1 MPPKVS
7 THPSPGEKDS
17 DLRIVVEQLAQR
29 LERVESRLGM
39 ERQEE
44 PVAPVVAER
53 EQAEPVESGKGEGE
67 SLEFEVGQTWF
78 ALIGIVVLAIG
89 MAFLLSLPF
98 ASLPAWAPSVGG
110 YLVSAV
116 ILYLAKVSRRSF
128 EVISKYLRGAGML
141 LLFFATLRLFYFGEV
156 AAFSTGSLVGR
167 GLLLATVAI
176 NLTLAWRRGS
186 TFLFVLAV
194 LTGCVAALAVGSAW
208 FVVSTLT
215 ALVALSAY
223 GQVAREWRN
232 MAPVVFPACVLT
244 YGLWAIGNPVFGHP
258 VGVVGAD
265 YPVVYGIP
273 IWMAI
278 FSYAVMR
285 RPDREAEDTPV
296 QVAGVLMC
304 GMGFSVFFLHHL
316 LGFETRMMGSQL
328 VMAVLLL
335 GISLAYWIRERS
347 KFSTFIYAMTGYMA
361 LSVALISAFDS
372 PEVFVALSLQ
382 SLVVIATA
390 IYFCSPFI
398 IVANSLIFIGIIL
411 GYMVVSEVEQG
422 MSIGFGIVALVSA
435 RILNWQKKR
444 LTLQTELMRNTY
456 LVIAFM
462 VFPYALY
469 YMVPEMFVVVAW
481 TGLALFYYGLFLFF
495 GNRKYRW
502 MGHWMLLL
510 TALFA
515 IIIGT
520 SRLESHYRII
530 TFLVLG
536 SIMVIVSLVFSIIR
550 SKRRKT
556 RGRRKAE

>member
-1 MPPKVS
+1 VKINTTEQS
-7 THPSPGEKDS
+7 ES
-17 DLRIVVEQLAQR
+17 DLRAAVLELAQR
-29 LERVESRLGM
+29 MDRVEKRLGLVT
-39 ERQEE
+39 EE
-44 PVAPVVAER
+44 TIVPEEAPEFEQSVAAPPEK
-53 EQAEPVESGKGEGE
+53 EE

-78 ALIGIVVLAIG
+78 ALIGIVALAIG
-89 MAFLLSLPF
+89 AAFLLSLPF
-98 ASLPAWAPSVGG
+98 ADLPSWLPSVAG
-110 YLVSAV
+110 YVVSAIV
-116 ILYLAKVSRRSF
+116 LYLAKVSRRSF

-141 LLFFATLRLFYFGEV
+141 LLFFATLRLYYFGEV
-156 AAFSTGSLVGR
+156 TAVSTGSLLGR
-167 GLLLATVAI
+167 ALLLATVAI

-194 LTGCVAALAVGSAW
+194 LTGCVAALAVGTAW
-208 FVVSTLT
+208 FVAATLI
-215 ALVALSAY
+215 
-223 GQVAREWRN
+223 G
-232 MAPVVFPACVLT
+232 FPACVLT
-244 YGLWAIGNPVFGHP
+244 YAVWAIGYPVFGHP
-258 VGVVGAD
+258 VGVVGTD
-265 YPVVYGIP
+265 FPVVYVIP
-273 IWMAI
+273 LWMSL

-285 RPDREAEDTPV
+285 RPDLEAEDTPV
-296 QVAGVLMC
+296 QISGVLMC
-304 GMGFSVFFLHHL
+304 GLGLTVFLLHHL
-316 LGFETRMMGSQL
+316 LGFDTRIVSSQL

-335 GISLAYWIRERS
+335 GISLAYWIREKS

-361 LSVALISAFDS
+361 LSVALVSAFDS

-390 IYFCSPFI
+390 VYFCSPFI

-411 GYMVVSEVEQG
+411 GYMAVSEVEQG

-444 LTLQTELMRNTY
+444 LALQTELMRNTY
-456 LVIAFM
+456 LVIAFL

-469 YMVPEMFVVVAW
+469 YMVPEMFVAVAW

-510 TALFA
+510 TALYA
-515 IIIGT
+515 IVIGT
-520 SRLESHYRII
+520 ARLESHYRII

-556 RGRRKAE
+556 RDRRMGE

>member
-1 MPPKVS
+1 VKTNTS
-7 THPSPGEKDS
+7 GSGES
-17 DLRIVVEQLAQR
+17 DLRAAVLELAQR
-29 LERVESRLGM
+29 MDRVEKRLGLVV
-39 ERQEE
+39 EE
-44 PVAPVVAER
+44 TVVPEEAPDFEKPAAAPPEK
-53 EQAEPVESGKGEGE
+53 EE

-78 ALIGIVVLAIG
+78 ALIGIVALAIG
-89 MAFLLSLPF
+89 AAFLLSLPF
-98 ASLPAWAPSVGG
+98 ADLPSWLPSVAG
-110 YLVSAV
+110 YVISAIV
-116 ILYLAKVSRRSF
+116 LYLAKVSRRSF

-141 LLFFATLRLFYFGEV
+141 LLFYATLRLFYFGEV
-156 AAFSTGSLVGR
+156 VAVSTGSLMGR
-167 GLLLATVAI
+167 SLLLATVAI

-208 FVVSTLT
+208 FVAATLT

-244 YGLWAIGNPVFGHP
+244 YAVWAIGNPVFGHP
-258 VGVVGAD
+258 VGVVGTD
-265 YPVVYGIP
+265 YPVVYVIP
-273 IWMAI
+273 LWMSL

-296 QVAGVLMC
+296 QISGVLMC
-304 GMGFSVFFLHHL
+304 GLGFSVFFLHHL
-316 LGFETRMMGSQL
+316 LGFDTRMVSSQL

-335 GISLAYWIRERS
+335 GISLAYWVREKS

-361 LSVALISAFDS
+361 LSVALVSAFDA

-390 IYFCSPFI
+390 VYFCSPFI

-411 GYMVVSEVEQG
+411 GYMGVSEVEQG

-435 RILNWQKKR
+435 RILNWQKER
-444 LTLQTELMRNTY
+444 LALQTELMRNTY
-456 LVIAFM
+456 LVIAFL

-469 YMVPEMFVVVAW
+469 YMVPEMFVAVAW

-510 TALFA
+510 TALYA
-515 IIIGT
+515 IVIGT
-520 SRLESHYRII
+520 ARLESHYRII

-536 SIMVIVSLVFSIIR
+536 SIMVVVSLVFSIIR

-556 RGRRKAE
+556 RDMRMGK